1 MKIECLT
8 TFKDTDNGTPAT
20 FHLGDVLTVSDEDG
34 ARFCAAGWAKDTS
47 GQVPTAE
54 PTGGA
59 SKLDIHNAA
68 VGQSASNV
76 GA

>member
-8 TFKDTDNGTPAT
+8 TFKDADNGTPAT
-20 FHLGDVLTVSDEDG
+20 FHLGDTLTVSDADG

-59 SKLDIHNAA
+59 AALNIHNVA
-68 VGQSASNV
+68 VGQIATNA